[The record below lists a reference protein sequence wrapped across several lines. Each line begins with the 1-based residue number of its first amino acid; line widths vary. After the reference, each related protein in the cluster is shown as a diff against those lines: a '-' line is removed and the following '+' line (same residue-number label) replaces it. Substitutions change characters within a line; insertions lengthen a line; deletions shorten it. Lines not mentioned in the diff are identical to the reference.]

1 MISDVESR
9 WRLVANGVPRELVL
23 LNIFINDLSGERV
36 HSQQVC
42 YDTKLGV
49 ADTLEGSE
57 T

>member
-1 MISDVESR
+1 MISDVESS

-23 LNIFINDLSGERV
+23 LNIFINDFCGERV